1 VLPACHSGPE
11 EGGVK
16 KLLIAIIAIVVV
28 LVVALL
34 VAPFLIPTD
43 AYKAKLIALVK
54 ADTGRDLTIGGPVK
68 FSFLPSVELEASD
81 VAFANAPGAQDKDM
95 LQLKKLEIEVKVLP
109 LLHGAVE
116 LSQFVLTEPQI
127 SLEID
132 KTGRPN
138 WQFAATAAGS
148 PAGAAPAAP
157 AATPQSAS
165 RAPPLSQLSLGD
177 VRLVNGRISY
187 RDDRTGK
194 AEVIDAIDMKLSL
207 PNLESPLAAEGSAQY
222 NGQKLSLAVGVDKPD
237 ALLSGGDSGF
247 HIRLDGAPLTVG
259 FTGDMTGLP
268 PKKLGGTVDLTVPS
282 VRGLATWAGSPL
294 PPGPG
299 LQKLAIKGRVDA
311 SGTTYQFSNADITFD
326 AITGQGA
333 ITVDTGGAVP
343 SLKGSLSVDKLDV
356 NPYLPPE
363 TASASPAPAS
373 SSGGGGGGT
382 PSQASAGWSD
392 TPIDLSPLK
401 LANLDFDVKAG
412 SILYRKIVV
421 GPSALALHLQ
431 GGKFEADLSQ
441 LSLYGGKGQGKVSV
455 DGAAATPAIAM
466 NFALSGVQV
475 EPLAQA
481 AANTDR
487 ISGTGNINF
496 DVAGTGKSQRALVSA
511 LNGKGAFALANGEI
525 KGVNLIALATNAAK
539 TVTGGSG
546 GANETSFGSLTG
558 TFTITNGILKNNDLA
573 LKSGIVPMTGAG
585 TVDLPNRHV
594 DYRITPRVA
603 GALQIPIIVS
613 GPWDNLS
620 YRPDFAG
627 ALQGTAKGLINT
639 PGAILNA
646 VPGVNQVPGVNDL
659 PGGSGGANSG
669 SNPLNQL
676 KSLFGH

>member
-1 VLPACHSGPE
+1 VLPAGHSGPE
-11 EGGVK
+11 EGGVR
-16 KLLIAIIAIVVV
+16 KLLIAIIAVVV
-28 LVVALL
+28 VVVVALL

-43 AYKAKLIALVK
+43 TYKAKLIALVK

-68 FSFLPSVELEASD
+68 FSFLPAVELEAND

-95 LQLKKLEIEVKVLP
+95 LQLKKLEIELKVLP
-109 LLHGAVE
+109 LIHGAVE

-127 SLEID
+127 SLEVD
-132 KTGRPN
+132 KTGKPN
-138 WQFAATAAGS
+138 WQFAAQAPAS
-148 PAGAAPAAP
+148 PAGAAPASAAP
-157 AATPQSAS
+157 AAQPQAASA
-165 RAPPLSQLSLGD
+165 ALPLSQVSLGD
-177 VRLVNGRISY
+177 VRLVDGSVTY

-194 AEVIDAIDMKLSL
+194 TQAISAIDMKLSL
-207 PNLESPLAAEGSAQY
+207 PNLQSPLAAEGSAQY
-222 NGQKLSLAVGVDKPD
+222 NGQKLSLAVGVDKPA
-237 ALLSGGDSGF
+237 ALLSGGESGF

-299 LQKLAIKGRVDA
+299 LGKLVIKGRVDV
-311 SGTTYQFSNADITFD
+311 SGTTYQFSNAAIAID
-326 AITGQGA
+326 AIAGQGA
-333 ITVDTGGAVP
+333 IAVDTGGAVP
-343 SLKGSLSVDKLDV
+343 SLKGSLTVDKLDV

-363 TASASPAPAS
+363 TAPASSAPAA
-373 SSGGGGGGT
+373 SSGGGG
-382 PSQASAGWSD
+382 PAAQASAGWSD
-392 TPIDLSPLK
+392 APIDLSPLK
-401 LANLDFDVKAG
+401 LANADFDVKAG

-421 GPSALALHLQ
+421 GPSALTLHLH

-441 LSLYGGKGQGKVSV
+441 LSLYSGQGQGKVSV
-455 DGAAATPAIAM
+455 DGAAPTPAIAM
-466 NFALSGVQV
+466 NFALSGVKV

-487 ISGTGNINF
+487 LSGTGKIDF
-496 DVAGTGKSQRALVSA
+496 DVAGSGKSQRALISA
-511 LNGKGAFALANGEI
+511 LNGRGAFDLANGQI

-539 TVTGGSG
+539 AVTGGTS
-546 GANETSFGSLTG
+546 GANETDFGSLTG
-558 TFTITNGILKNNDLA
+558 TFTITNGILKNSDLK
-573 LKSGIVPMTGAG
+573 LTSGVVPMTGAG

-594 DYRITPRVA
+594 DYRITPSLA
-603 GALQIPIIVS
+603 GTLQIPIIVS

-620 YRPDFAG
+620 YRPDLAG
-627 ALQGTAKGLINT
+627 ALQGTAKGLVNA

-646 VPGVNQVPGVNDL
+646 VPGINQLPGVNQL
-659 PGGSGGANSG
+659 PGGSG